1 MKNPAICHR
10 LACVLLAL
18 SALSAQARE
27 EALILDAG
35 FKPAELAG
43 TLMKSSTDAREVR
56 GLKRVAIT
64 GFDVEFV
71 TKGAASASATEIG
84 RSGSASTSV
93 YVTLVGVAE
102 PDFQAI
108 VDQLYAEFVRD
119 VQASGIEVVP
129 AAQLM
134 ASGTYRKM
142 AAGGSPAPHKKSGG
156 GEWSTVFTP
165 EGRPV
170 MGLSLQSKGVL
181 GAFGGLASMSG
192 AIFDNIELQK
202 ELDATLLT
210 VRMVV
215 KFVDLASSSSSFLG
229 RISGTASVTGKVSPT
244 IAAGATQMS
253 LQSALGGAQFGLQR
267 PLQIDAAAIP
277 EIKDVSSVAGN
288 IGLAVL
294 SLAIG
299 KGGSATAVEKEAVA
313 DPVRYRELVSAG
325 LGNVRELMVER
336 IKGVR

>member
-1 MKNPAICHR
+1 MKNTPNCLR
-10 LACVLLAL
+10 LAGALLAL
-18 SALSAQARE
+18 SAFSAQARE
-27 EALILDAG
+27 EALTLDAG
-35 FKPAELAG
+35 FKPAELAA
-43 TLMKSSTDAREVR
+43 TLMKSSTDAKEVR

-84 RSGSASTSV
+84 RSGTASTSV

-119 VQASGIEVVP
+119 VQAGGIEVVP
-129 AAQLM
+129 VAQLM
-134 ASGTYRKM
+134 ASSTYQKM
-142 AAGGSPAPHKKSGG
+142 AAGGSPAPHRKSGG

-165 EGRPV
+165 EGRAV
-170 MGLSLQSKGVL
+170 MGLSLQSKGLL
-181 GAFGGLASMSG
+181 GGFIGMASLTSG
-192 AIFDNIELQK
+192 IFDNLELQK

-215 KFVDLASSSSSFLG
+215 KFVDLASSSSSFFG

-244 IAAGATQMS
+244 IAAGATQMT

-277 EIKDVSSVAGN
+277 ELKDVSSVAAN

-325 LGNVRELMVER
+325 LGNVRGLMVER